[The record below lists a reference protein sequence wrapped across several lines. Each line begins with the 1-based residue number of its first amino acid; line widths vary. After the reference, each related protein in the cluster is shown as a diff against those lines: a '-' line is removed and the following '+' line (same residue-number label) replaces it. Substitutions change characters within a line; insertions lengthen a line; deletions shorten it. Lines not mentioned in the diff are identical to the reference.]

1 LALKD
6 SVLSEEDYANAIIK
20 INEDLEK
27 AKDDLR
33 KDWYDKEVDA
43 MEKIIE
49 KYKELRKEAEKAF
62 S

>member
-6 SVLSEEDYANAIIK
+6 SLLSEEDYANAVIK

-49 KYKELRKEAEKAF
+49 KYKELRKEAEKAY